1 MEKDIQKVQKIIN
14 EYKDRSNKDL
24 IFVMDHLKEDFEF
37 TKQTLLKLT
46 EHLDE
51 VENAYNKML
60 AEFNKRTKQTTNG

>member
-60 AEFNKRTKQTTNG
+60 TEFNKRTKQTTNG